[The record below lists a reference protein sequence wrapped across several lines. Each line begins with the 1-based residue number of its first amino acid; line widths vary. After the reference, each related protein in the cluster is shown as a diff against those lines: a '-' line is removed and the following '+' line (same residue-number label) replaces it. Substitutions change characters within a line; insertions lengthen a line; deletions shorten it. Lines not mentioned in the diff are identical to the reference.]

1 MEAFFTDIGLRLGY
15 ILLALGVVVALAF
28 SVMTVA
34 MDVKAAMKTI
44 IGIAVLLVIFVFSYS
59 MAGNEVPPE
68 YLRYNIT
75 PSVSKLIGAFINM
88 AIALFGIGIAAGVA
102 ISVYTIIKK

>member
-15 ILLALGVVVALAF
+15 ILLVLGVVAALGF
-28 SVMTVA
+28 SVMTMA
-34 MDVKAAMKTI
+34 MDLKAALKTI
-44 IGIAVLLVIFVFSYS
+44 IGIAVLIVIFVISYS
-59 MAGNEVPPE
+59 LAGNEVPPE

-88 AIALFGIGIAAGVA
+88 AIALFGIGIAAGLA
-102 ISVYTIIKK
+102 ISVYTNIKR